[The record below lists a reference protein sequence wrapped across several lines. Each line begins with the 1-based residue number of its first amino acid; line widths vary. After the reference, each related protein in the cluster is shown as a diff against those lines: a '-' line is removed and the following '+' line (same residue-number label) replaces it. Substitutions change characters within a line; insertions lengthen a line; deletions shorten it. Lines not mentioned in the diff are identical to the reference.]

1 MNRASLRA
9 LLEAEGV
16 AGDQYDLEGDFCDEC
31 LRLEQVN
38 GVWHVYYAERGL
50 RTGERQFE
58 TEDDAC
64 QFMAQRLLADP
75 STRARDA

>member
-1 MNRASLRA
+1 MNRTTMRV

-16 AGDQYDLEGDFCDEC
+16 AQDQYELDGGFCDEC
-31 LRLEQVN
+31 LCMEELA

-50 RTGERQFE
+50 RSGERGFDS
-58 TEDDAC
+58 EDDAC

-75 STRARDA
+75 STCRRG